1 MMQNFRISTRGLLQS
16 TRITTTALALTCLV
30 GFLAQLVLIWPGIA
44 DFDTVYIFEQ
54 IQSGGVGN
62 WHPPVFARL
71 WQLFLS
77 LGLGGTGPLYG
88 LQLVLFWCGASL
100 WTVGFARI
108 AKPVTAIGLLLVVVL
123 TPAIGF
129 EQVVT
134 KDAQMTS
141 ALMLAT
147 GACAWYYVQGRAL
160 PWFAVAG
167 VAILLVYAQLV
178 RANGVFSVL
187 PLAVMLAVTSVP
199 GTWCWGRGL
208 VVGLAMAALFFGTPS
223 INSRIFRAV
232 DERPERQIALYDL
245 AGVAHF
251 ARLKTLRGATPEQW
265 SQAEAKGC
273 YQAFYADRYYDPN
286 ECSWIN
292 DVVFQRPD
300 IWEDWG
306 AAVVAHPV
314 DYLRHRLGHW
324 NTTMRMIVAA
334 KEPRRAADPE
344 GQPNTQDLG
353 ANDNRV
359 AWLTFKL
366 QTKLAA
372 TPLYWPAFW
381 YVLGFGMLWP
391 ALSMAEGAARRLA
404 FCLIPSSL
412 ALSSSFLLVSIS
424 GDLRYHIWSMIAVAL
439 ASTLVVADRS
449 TSQKRLLIVMAIAVL
464 VALVGLVARVVI
476 APTWPGEA

>member
-1 MMQNFRISTRGLLQS
+1 MMQIFRISTLGLLQS
-16 TRITTTALALTCLV
+16 TRVTTTALAVTCLA

-54 IQSGGVGN
+54 IQSGSVGN

-71 WQLFLS
+71 WQLLLS
-77 LGLGGTGPLYG
+77 LRLGGTGPVYC
-88 LQLVLFWCGASL
+88 LQLALFWGGAAL
-100 WTVGFARI
+100 WTVGFARF
-108 AKPVTAIGLLLVVVL
+108 AKPVTAIGLLLAVLL

-147 GACAWYYVQGRAL
+147 GVCAWFWVQGRAM

-167 VAILLVYAQLV
+167 VAIPLVYAQLV

-187 PLAVMLAVTSVP
+187 PLAVMLAVTSIP
-199 GTWCWGRGL
+199 GTWRWRRGL
-208 VVGLAMAALFFGTPS
+208 VVGVAMTALLIGTPS
-223 INSRIFRAV
+223 IDSRIFRVV
-232 DERPERQIALYDL
+232 DEHPARQIALYDL

-251 ARLKTLRGATPEQW
+251 ARLKTMSGATPDQW
-265 SQAEAKGC
+265 SRAEAKGC

-292 DVVFQRPD
+292 EVVFDRPD
-300 IWEDWG
+300 IWKEWG
-306 AAVVAHPV
+306 AALIAHPA
-314 DYLRHRLGHW
+314 DYLQHRFGHW

-334 KEPRRAADPE
+334 DEPRGAADPE
-344 GQPNTQDLG
+344 GQPNMHNLG

-359 AWLTFKL
+359 AWLTFRL
-366 QTKLAA
+366 QTMLAA
-372 TPLYWPAFW
+372 TPLYWPTFW
-381 YVLGFGMLWP
+381 SVLGFGMLW
-391 ALSMAEGAARRLA
+391 ASLSMVEGAARRLA
-404 FCLIPSSL
+404 CCLIPSSL
-412 ALSSSFLLVSIS
+412 ALSSSFLLVSVS
-424 GDLRYHIWSMIAVAL
+424 CDLRYHTWSLMAVGL
-439 ASTLVVADRS
+439 ASALVITDRS
-449 TSQKRLLIVMAIAVL
+449 TSRKRLLIIMAIAVL
-464 VALVGLVARVVI
+464 VAVVGLAARVII